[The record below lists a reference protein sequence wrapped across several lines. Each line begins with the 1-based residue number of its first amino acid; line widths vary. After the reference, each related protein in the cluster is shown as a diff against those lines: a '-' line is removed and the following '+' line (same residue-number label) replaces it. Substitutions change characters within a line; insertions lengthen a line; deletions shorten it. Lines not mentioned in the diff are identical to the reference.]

1 MLVEHD
7 GKSYGRATPL
17 GPLPAHSRH
26 VRAPEPPAAAPASD
40 RTPFHDLVQ
49 HHDEQQRF
57 RQAGRMR
64 FVAPPADPGTDTPA
78 AGGGSR

>member
-1 MLVEHD
+1 VLIEHD
-7 GKSYGRATPL
+7 GTSYGTATPL

-26 VRAPEPPAAAPASD
+26 VRAPEPPAVPAPE
-40 RTPFHDLVQ
+40 RTPFHELLE

-64 FVAPPADPGTDTPA
+64 FLPPPEPGTPDAPA
-78 AGGGSR
+78 LGGDPK